1 MIVATPAENVR
12 RDAAHFMRSNLPE
25 LVRETMNEIQTRIPE
40 YARPLNEVYVQTV
53 RLGVEQALRH
63 FLDVLDDLSTPDDA
77 WRDVFRAIGAGE
89 MREGRSLDALHA
101 AIRLGARMGW
111 RRIILFADREQLPPS
126 AIGSL
131 AEDIFAHLDDIADA
145 CAVGYTEAR
154 AAEVGELGRRRR
166 RLLELLVA
174 DPPASEEVVAAAAV
188 AAQWPIPRRLAA
200 VAVEASAVADSPPVL
215 SPGVLVGLDQIEP
228 SLIVPDPES
237 AAQVRV
243 MVNGLAGRRAA
254 VGPPV
259 PPSEAANSLRWAR
272 RALDLAQRGIIADTG
287 MVWCND
293 HLGTLAIFQDD
304 DLLANLIQRRLAP
317 LAQVREHQR
326 ALLADTLLAWLQLNM
341 NANAVATRLHV
352 HPQTV
357 RHRLRQI
364 DRLFGDQVRD
374 FDLSFE
380 LEIALRAERAFR
392 QVAKPADPGSPGA
405 AGPAPGGQRRTR

>member
-1 MIVATPAENVR
+1 MRTPDRPIAVAAPFEHVR
-12 RDAAHFMRSNLPE
+12 RDAARFMRSQLTE
-25 LVRETMNEIQTRIPE
+25 LVRETMVEIQTRIPE
-40 YARPLNEVYVQTV
+40 YSRPLNQTYAQTV
-53 RLGVEQALRH
+53 HLGVEQALRH
-63 FLDVLDDLSTPDDA
+63 FLDVLDELGSPDDP
-77 WRDVFRAIGAGE
+77 WRNVFRAIGAGE

-101 AIRLGARMGW
+101 ALRLGARVGW
-111 RRIILFADREQLPPS
+111 RRIIVFADREHLPPS
-126 AIGSL
+126 AIGPL

-145 CAVGYTEAR
+145 CAVGYTEAL
-154 AAEVGELGRRRR
+154 AAEVGDLGRRRR

-174 DPPASEEVVAAAAV
+174 DPPVSEEIVVAAAA
-188 AAQWPIPRRLAA
+188 AAKWSIPRRLSA
-200 VAVEASAVADSPPVL
+200 VAVETGAIVDTPPVL

-237 AAQVRV
+237 VAQVRV

-259 PPSEAANSLRWAR
+259 PPAEAARSLRWAR

-287 MVWCND
+287 IIWCND

-304 DLLANLIQRRLAP
+304 DLLAQLIQRRLAP
-317 LAQVREHQR
+317 LSEVREPQR
-326 ALLADTLLAWLQLNM
+326 RLLADTLLAWLQLNM

-374 FDLSFE
+374 LDLGFE

-392 QVAKPADPGSPGA
+392 LPIKP
-405 AGPAPGGQRRTR
+405 TRSR

>member
-1 MIVATPAENVR
+1 MNGATPADHVR
-12 RDAAHFMRSNLPE
+12 RDAAHFIRSHITE
-25 LVRETMNEIQTRIPE
+25 LARETMSEIQTRIPE
-40 YARPLNEVYVQTV
+40 YSRPLDETYTRTV
-53 RLGVEQALRH
+53 RLGVEQALWH
-63 FLDVLDDLSTPDDA
+63 FLDILDDLGSPDDA
-77 WRDVFRAIGAGE
+77 WRDIFRAIGAGE

-101 AIRLGARMGW
+101 AIRLGARLGW
-111 RRIILFADREQLPPS
+111 RRIIVFADREQLPPS
-126 AIGSL
+126 AIGPI
-131 AEDIFAHLDDIADA
+131 AEAIFAHLDDIAEA
-145 CAVGYTEAR
+145 CAVGYAEAR

-166 RLLELLVA
+166 RLIELLVA

-188 AAQWPIPRRLAA
+188 AAQWPIPRRLSA
-200 VAVEASAVADSPPVL
+200 VAVEARAGMDGPPVL

-228 SLIVPDPES
+228 TLIVPDPES

-259 PPSEAANSLRWAR
+259 APADAANSLRWAR

-287 MVWCND
+287 LVWCND

-304 DLLANLIQRRLAP
+304 DLLAQLIKRRLAP
-317 LAQVREHQR
+317 LAEVREQQR

-374 FDLSFE
+374 LDLGFE

-392 QVAKPADPGSPGA
+392 PPPKPSRP
-405 AGPAPGGQRRTR
+405 R

>member
-1 MIVATPAENVR
+1 MRTPDYPSTATTPFENVR
-12 RDAAHFMRSNLPE
+12 RDAARFLRSQLTE
-25 LVRETMNEIQTRIPE
+25 LVRDTMIEIQTRIPE
-40 YARPLNEVYVQTV
+40 YARPLNTTYAQTV
-53 RLGVEQALRH
+53 HLGVEQALRH
-63 FLDVLDDLSTPDDA
+63 FLDVLDELGPDDA
-77 WRDVFRAIGAGE
+77 WRNVFKAIGAGE

-101 AIRLGARMGW
+101 AIRLGARVGW
-111 RRIILFADREQLPPS
+111 RRIIVFADREQLPPS
-126 AIGSL
+126 AIGPL

-145 CAVGYTEAR
+145 CAIGYTEAR

-174 DPPASEEVVAAAAV
+174 DPPASEEVVVAAAI
-188 AAQWPIPRRLAA
+188 AAQWPIPRQLSV
-200 VAVEASAVADSPPVL
+200 VAVEGSSIDDATPVL
-215 SPGVLVGLDQIEP
+215 SPGVLVGFDQIEP
-228 SLIVPDPES
+228 SIIVPDPES
-237 AAQVRV
+237 AAQVRT

-272 RALDLAQRGIIADTG
+272 RALDLAQRGIITDTG
-287 MVWCND
+287 LVWCND

-304 DLLANLIQRRLAP
+304 DLLAKLIQRRLAP
-317 LAQVREHQR
+317 LLEVREQQR
-326 ALLADTLLAWLQLNM
+326 RLLADTLLAWLQLNM

-374 FDLSFE
+374 LDLSFE
-380 LEIALRAERAFR
+380 FEIALRAERAFR
-392 QVAKPADPGSPGA
+392 RADKPTASH
-405 AGPAPGGQRRTR
+405 

>member
-1 MIVATPAENVR
+1 MGPSHRTMNGATPADHVR
-12 RDAAHFMRSNLPE
+12 RDAAHFIRTHITE
-25 LVRETMNEIQTRIPE
+25 LARETMSEIQTRIPE
-40 YARPLNEVYVQTV
+40 YSRPLDETYTRTV
-53 RLGVEQALRH
+53 RLGVEQALWH
-63 FLDVLDDLSTPDDA
+63 FLDILDDLGSPDDA
-77 WRDVFRAIGAGE
+77 WRDIFRAIGAGE

-101 AIRLGARMGW
+101 AIRLGARLGW
-111 RRIILFADREQLPPS
+111 RRIIVFADREQLPPS
-126 AIGSL
+126 AIGPI
-131 AEDIFAHLDDIADA
+131 AEAIFAHLDDIADA
-145 CAVGYTEAR
+145 CAVGYAEAR

-166 RLLELLVA
+166 RLIELLVA

-188 AAQWPIPRRLAA
+188 AAQWPIPRRLSA
-200 VAVEASAVADSPPVL
+200 VAVEARAIVDSPPVL

-228 SLIVPDPES
+228 TLIVPDPES

-259 PPSEAANSLRWAR
+259 PPSDAANSLRWAR
-272 RALDLAQRGIIADTG
+272 RALDLAQRGIIAETG
-287 MVWCND
+287 IVWCSD

-304 DLLANLIQRRLAP
+304 ELLAQLIQRRLAP
-317 LAQVREHQR
+317 LSEVREQQR

-374 FDLSFE
+374 LDLGFE

-392 QVAKPADPGSPGA
+392 PDRPI
-405 AGPAPGGQRRTR
+405 

>member
-1 MIVATPAENVR
+1 MGIPERPTTVATPAEQIR
-12 RDAAHFMRSNLPE
+12 RDAAHFMRSQLPE
-25 LVRETMNEIQTRIPE
+25 LVRETMTEIQNRIPE
-40 YARPLNEVYVQTV
+40 YARPLNEIYTQTV
-53 RLGVEQALRH
+53 RLGVEQALWH
-63 FLDVLDDLSTPDDA
+63 FLDVLEGLGRPDDA

-101 AIRLGARMGW
+101 AIRLGARLGW
-111 RRIILFADREQLPPS
+111 RRIIVFADREHLPPS
-126 AIGSL
+126 AIGPL

-145 CAVGYTEAR
+145 CAAGYTEAR
-154 AAEVGELGRRRR
+154 AAEAGELGRRRR

-174 DPPASEEVVAAAAV
+174 DPPAAEEVVAAAAL
-188 AAQWPIPRRLAA
+188 AAQWPIPRRLSA
-200 VAVEASAVADSPPVL
+200 VAVEARPDVETPPVL

-237 AAQVRV
+237 AAQIRV
-243 MVNGLAGRRAA
+243 LVNGLAGRRAA

-259 PPSEAANSLRWAR
+259 SPSHAAHSLRWAR
-272 RALDLAQRGIIADTG
+272 RALDLAQRGIIAETG
-287 MVWCND
+287 IVWCKD
-293 HLGTLAIFQDD
+293 HLGPLVIFQDD

-317 LAQVREHQR
+317 LLEVREQQR

-392 QVAKPADPGSPGA
+392 PPVKPA
-405 AGPAPGGQRRTR
+405 GPH